1 MINLNFACNA
11 LMPHS
16 RLNILLIE
24 DAEPD
29 VFLVREALKSAGLDF
44 ELNVLDDGEK
54 AVDYIDTLDRNANKE
69 CPELVLLDL
78 NLPKRTGDQI
88 LEHMRHSDR
97 CKDVPVVIVTSSDSP
112 RDKAEASRLG
122 ATQYFRKPSRLDEFM
137 RLGSVVRTLVQHPA
151 DGDDKE

>member
-1 MINLNFACNA
+1 MLNVAGSGSISG
-11 LMPHS
+11 S

-29 VFLVREALKSAGLDF
+29 VFLVREALKNAGLDF
-44 ELNVLDDGEK
+44 ELDVLDDGEK
-54 AVDYIDTLDRNANKE
+54 AVNFIDTLDRNGEKK
-69 CPELVLLDL
+69 CPALVLLDL

-88 LEHMRHSDR
+88 LEHMRHSER

-112 RDKAEASRLG
+112 RDKAEAARLG

-137 RLGSVVRTLVQHPA
+137 RLGPLVRKLVEPQ
-151 DGDDKE
+151 GGN

>member
-1 MINLNFACNA
+1 MTDS
-11 LMPHS
+11 PV
-16 RLNILLIE
+16 NILLIE

-54 AVDYIDTLDRNANKE
+54 AVDFIDTLDRNRDKE
-69 CPELVLLDL
+69 CPQLVLLDL

-88 LEHMRHSDR
+88 LEHMRHSNR

-137 RLGSVVRTLVQHPA
+137 RLGPLVRKLVEDS
-151 DGDDKE
+151 DGGRN